1 MYCVQ
6 CKEQTMK
13 QRKVGVTG
21 HTSGIGKEIFDYL
34 QFKGNDVRGYSRAN
48 GFNMADQQGDKIIN
62 DILRNDLDVVFNN
75 AWYPRVQCKIMKVLH
90 AQWKDRED
98 KYIIN
103 TGSGSIYQPG
113 LTGDVYNFDKK
124 ELADYSIEASFDW
137 PYINKCRCMTV
148 SLGWTNTP
156 MVGEH
161 DSFITGY
168 EAALILLNL
177 MHEQNYIIPEIVVG
191 NKQLPTDEITAIRDA
206 AAEYVVE
213 DITKT
218 NKLLNADR

>member
-1 MYCVQ
+1 
-6 CKEQTMK
+6 
-13 QRKVGVTG
+13 
-21 HTSGIGKEIFDYL
+21 
-34 QFKGNDVRGYSRAN
+34 
-48 GFNMADQQGDKIIN
+48 
-62 DILRNDLDVVFNN
+62 
-75 AWYPRVQCKIMKVLH
+75 
-90 AQWKDRED
+90 
-98 KYIIN
+98 
-103 TGSGSIYQPG
+103 
-113 LTGDVYNFDKK
+113 
-124 ELADYSIEASFDW
+124 
-137 PYINKCRCMTV
+137 MTV

-161 DSFITGY
+161 DGFITSY

-191 NKQLPTDEITAIRDA
+191 NKQLPTDEIIKIRDS

>member
-1 MYCVQ
+1 
-6 CKEQTMK
+6 MK

-34 QFKGNDVRGYSRAN
+34 EWKGNNVRGYSRSN
-48 GFNMADQQGDKIIN
+48 GFNMADRQGDAIIS
-62 DILRNDLDVVFNN
+62 DILTNDLDVVFNN
-75 AWYPRVQCKIMKVLH
+75 AWYPRVQNKIMKVLH
-90 AQWKDRED
+90 EQWKDREN

-103 TGSGSIYQPG
+103 TGSASIYQEG
-113 LTGDVYNFDKK
+113 LTGNVYNLDKK
-124 ELADYSIEASFDW
+124 ELAEYSVAAAFDW
-137 PYINKCRCMTV
+137 PHINKCKCMTV

-161 DSFITGY
+161 EGFITAY

-177 MHEQNYIIPEIVVG
+177 MHEQNYIIPNIVVG
-191 NKQLPTDEITAIRDA
+191 NKQLPTDEINAVRDA
-206 AAEYVVE
+206 AAKYVVE

-218 NKLLNADR
+218 NRLLNAHR

>member
-1 MYCVQ
+1 
-6 CKEQTMK
+6 
-13 QRKVGVTG
+13 
-21 HTSGIGKEIFDYL
+21 
-34 QFKGNDVRGYSRAN
+34 
-48 GFNMADQQGDKIIN
+48 
-62 DILRNDLDVVFNN
+62 
-75 AWYPRVQCKIMKVLH
+75 
-90 AQWKDRED
+90 
-98 KYIIN
+98 
-103 TGSGSIYQPG
+103 
-113 LTGDVYNFDKK
+113 
-124 ELADYSIEASFDW
+124 
-137 PYINKCRCMTV
+137 MTV

-161 DSFITGY
+161 EGFITAY

-218 NKLLNADR
+218 NKLLNAHR

>member
-1 MYCVQ
+1 
-6 CKEQTMK
+6 MK

-34 QFKGNDVRGYSRAN
+34 QFKGNDVVVGYSRSN
-48 GFNMADQQGDKIIN
+48 GFNMAERQGDAIIS
-62 DILRNDLDVVFNN
+62 DILRRDLDVVFNN
-75 AWYPRVQCKIMKVLH
+75 AWYPRIQNKIMKVLH
-90 AQWKDRED
+90 EQWKDRED

-103 TGSGSIYQPG
+103 TGSASIYQKG
-113 LTGDVYNFDKK
+113 LTGDVYNFDKR
-124 ELADYSIEASFDW
+124 ELADYAVEAGFGW
-137 PYINKCRCMTV
+137 PHLNKCRCMTV

-161 DSFITGY
+161 DGFITSY

-191 NKQLPTDEITAIRDA
+191 NKQLPTDEIIKIRDS

>member
-1 MYCVQ
+1 
-6 CKEQTMK
+6 MK
-13 QRKVGVTG
+13 RKVGVTG

-34 QFKGNDVRGYSRAN
+34 AVDTMTGDVRGYSRST
-48 GFNMADQQGDKIIN
+48 GFNMAFKQGDDIIN

-75 AWYPRVQCKIMKVLH
+75 AWHPRVQNKIQKILH
-90 AQWKDRED
+90 EQWKDRED
-98 KYIIN
+98 KYIIS
-103 TGSGSIYQPG
+103 TGSASIYQEG
-113 LTGDVYNFDKK
+113 LTKGVYHQDKV
-124 ELADYSIEASFDW
+124 ELAEYAKNAASGW
-137 PYINKCRCMTV
+137 PIVNKCRCMTV

-161 DSFITGY
+161 EGFITAY

-177 MHEQNYIIPEIVVG
+177 MHKQNYIIPEIIVG
-191 NKQLPTDEITAIRDA
+191 NKQLPLKEIIEIRDA

-218 NKLLNADR
+218 NQLLNADR